1 MYGKLIKTILKKYD
15 LSQVEL
21 GKSLILS
28 ESFMSRLVHDK
39 APLPKNR
46 QIQLTEQYNVNP
58 AYFLKGEGEMFLDEQ
73 EKTTDAKSQFQKELN
88 LTESEFQELVKF
100 IEEDKYTLFLFIK
113 AKNGDKAALD
123 TLKKLLSI

>member
-1 MYGKLIKTILKKYD
+1 MQGNILKTIRKNKG
-15 LSQVEL
+15 LSQQDIGDIIGV
-21 GKSLILS
+21 KKAYISLIEVGKNKLS
-28 ESFMSRLVHDK
+28 VKQIEAIEK
-39 APLPKNR
+39 AL
-46 QIQLTEQYNVNP
+46 NVKFSD
-58 AYFLKGEGEMFLDEQ
+58 YEQ

-113 AKNGDKAALD
+113 ARNGDKTALD